1 MPILQ
6 VNGKSLGRGMRS
18 DDYETI
24 TDRIMN
30 IAGPDVPV
38 ISLLE
43 GGYTPEALQA
53 GLFHHCRSLFT
64 H

>member
-1 MPILQ
+1 
-6 VNGKSLGRGMRS
+6 MRS

-43 GGYTPEALQA
+43 GGYTPEALQD